1 MEWDDDEVLIS
12 GCIVLAS
19 QLTTPDFVARI
30 TRISIPK
37 MRTNVLE
44 LKPNFSSLNH
54 YWFFIAENP
63 DEEFLKAMVTIE
75 FLDKYKKLILDLD
88 QVF

>member
-19 QLTTPDFVARI
+19 QLTTPDFIARI

-44 LKPNFSSLNH
+44 LKPNFSSLDH
-54 YWFFIAENP
+54 Y
-63 DEEFLKAMVTIE
+63 
-75 FLDKYKKLILDLD
+75 
-88 QVF
+88 